1 MADKK
6 KLSYWE
12 RRNVN
17 REEYLQRGIDPVQSK
32 IAKAYLQ
39 AQKYLIDEVNKL
51 FKRARLKTDMTEEE
65 LKKAL
70 NVAVTPN
77 EILEYQRLAKQIE
90 TPEIAEQAK
99 KQLNALAYKQ
109 RITRLED
116 LRAKTHLVAKQIANV
131 EYQQQTNFYID
142 AIHDSYREAV
152 AEDVIRKLEER
163 GVEVETWNKS
173 RNKVTIE
180 VWNQADKHE
189 FKELPTQ
196 ATKNILE
203 SHWKG
208 SNYSKRIWKDTDKL
222 AQRLE
227 ELFTVESMT
236 GMSDQE
242 MSRKI
247 AKEFQ
252 TSIGVA
258 NRLIRTEANYM
269 AGQAKLKAWKD
280 RGVEKYKLVV
290 VLDLRT
296 SDICQKK
303 DKENKVYLVSE
314 AIVNGAEGNYPP
326 FHPFCRTIAIA
337 YYGERTNKGYR
348 TARDPISG
356 EIFKLPRSATYDDW
370 MNKLKE
376 QYSDDEIALQKT
388 KIKNIQKDNADY
400 RRLKDV
406 LGAKNSPKT
415 LDEYQN
421 IKYNDSNKW
430 DELKKTYQNVKW
442 MKNSFKNHSKTT
454 EHKVPFENNP
464 NSVIDKYLDDK
475 IYQRRF
481 YGKTGKPRL
490 DIDFNQGNPKHHEI
504 VPHSHEWTQ
513 HERNKEAFVR
523 SPEWRELTEA
533 EKIAN
538 KDVIT
543 DE

>member
-12 RRNVN
+12 RRNIE

-90 TPEIAEQAK
+90 TSEIAEQAK
-99 KQLNALAYKQ
+99 KQLNALAYKH

-116 LRAKTHLVAKQIANV
+116 LRAKTHLVAKQIADV

-152 AEDVIRKLEER
+152 AEDVIRKIEAR
-163 GVEVETWNKS
+163 GVEVET
-173 RNKVTIE
+173 
-180 VWNQADKHE
+180 WNQADKHE
-189 FKELPTQ
+189 FKELSTQ

-227 ELFTVESMT
+227 ELFTVEAMT

-242 MSRKI
+242 MARAI

-280 RGVEKYKLVV
+280 RDVEKYKLVV

-296 SDICQKK
+296 SAICQKK

-326 FHPFCRTIAIA
+326 FHPFV
-337 YYGERTNKGYR
+337 ERLLLHT
-348 TARDPISG
+348 
-356 EIFKLPRSATYDDW
+356 
-370 MNKLKE
+370 
-376 QYSDDEIALQKT
+376 
-388 KIKNIQKDNADY
+388 
-400 RRLKDV
+400 
-406 LGAKNSPKT
+406 
-415 LDEYQN
+415 
-421 IKYNDSNKW
+421 
-430 DELKKTYQNVKW
+430 
-442 MKNSFKNHSKTT
+442 
-454 EHKVPFENNP
+454 
-464 NSVIDKYLDDK
+464 
-475 IYQRRF
+475 
-481 YGKTGKPRL
+481 TGKEPS
-490 DIDFNQGNPKHHEI
+490 KAI
-504 VPHSHEWTQ
+504 VQLETP
-513 HERNKEAFVR
+513 
-523 SPEWRELTEA
+523 
-533 EKIAN
+533 
-538 KDVIT
+538 
-543 DE
+543 

>member
-12 RRNVN
+12 RRNIE

-51 FKRARLKTDMTEEE
+51 FRRARLKTDMTEEE

-99 KQLNALAYKQ
+99 KQLNALAYKH

-116 LRAKTHLVAKQIANV
+116 LRAKTHLVAKQIADV

-142 AIHDSYREAV
+142 AIHESYQEAV
-152 AEDVIRKLEER
+152 AEDVIRKIEAR
-163 GVEVETWNKS
+163 GVEVETWNKP
-173 RNKVTIE
+173 RNKVTVE
-180 VWNQADKHE
+180 MWNQADKHE
-189 FKELPTQ
+189 FKELSTQ

-227 ELFTVESMT
+227 ELFTVEAMT

-242 MSRKI
+242 MARAI

-280 RGVEKYKLVV
+280 RDVEKYKLVV

-296 SDICQKK
+296 SAICQKK

-314 AIVNGAEGNYPP
+314 ATVNGAEGNYPP
-326 FHPFCRTIAIA
+326 FHPFV
-337 YYGERTNKGYR
+337 ERLLLHT
-348 TARDPISG
+348 
-356 EIFKLPRSATYDDW
+356 
-370 MNKLKE
+370 
-376 QYSDDEIALQKT
+376 
-388 KIKNIQKDNADY
+388 
-400 RRLKDV
+400 
-406 LGAKNSPKT
+406 
-415 LDEYQN
+415 
-421 IKYNDSNKW
+421 
-430 DELKKTYQNVKW
+430 
-442 MKNSFKNHSKTT
+442 
-454 EHKVPFENNP
+454 
-464 NSVIDKYLDDK
+464 
-475 IYQRRF
+475 
-481 YGKTGKPRL
+481 TGKEPS
-490 DIDFNQGNPKHHEI
+490 KAI
-504 VPHSHEWTQ
+504 VQLETP
-513 HERNKEAFVR
+513 
-523 SPEWRELTEA
+523 
-533 EKIAN
+533 
-538 KDVIT
+538 
-543 DE
+543 